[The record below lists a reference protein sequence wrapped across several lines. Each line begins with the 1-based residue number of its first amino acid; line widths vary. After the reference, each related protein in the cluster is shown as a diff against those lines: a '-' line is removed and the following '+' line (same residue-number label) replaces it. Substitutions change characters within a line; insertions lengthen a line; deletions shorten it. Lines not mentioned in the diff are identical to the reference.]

1 MRYRRATLAGA
12 TYFFTVNLADR
23 RADWLMRNIDL
34 LRDVMHRVKTA
45 HPFHIDAMV
54 VLPDHLH
61 AIWTLPDGDADYPMR
76 WSLIKAGFSRGL
88 TKVER
93 INDSRQSKRER
104 GIWQRRYWEHLI
116 HNDRDYAAHVDY
128 IHINL
133 VKHGYARRAVDW
145 PHSSIHQYVESGWL
159 SADWAVDHD
168 VLGEFGEN
176 AIR

>member
-61 AIWTLPDGDADYPMR
+61 AYGRCRTATPITRCVGR
-76 WSLIKAGFSRGL
+76 
-88 TKVER
+88 
-93 INDSRQSKRER
+93 
-104 GIWQRRYWEHLI
+104 
-116 HNDRDYAAHVDY
+116 
-128 IHINL
+128 
-133 VKHGYARRAVDW
+133 
-145 PHSSIHQYVESGWL
+145 
-159 SADWAVDHD
+159 
-168 VLGEFGEN
+168 
-176 AIR
+176 

>member
-1 MRYRRATLAGA
+1 
-12 TYFFTVNLADR
+12 
-23 RADWLMRNIDL
+23 
-34 LRDVMHRVKTA
+34 
-45 HPFHIDAMV
+45 
-54 VLPDHLH
+54 
-61 AIWTLPDGDADYPMR
+61 MR

-128 IHINL
+128 IHINP